1 MPLQGE
7 ARAISLHEK
16 RHGRETSMPSQEKG
30 NGWETRGLGM
40 IEKLSMRKPCH
51 LKRRA
56 MCMIGRSMA
65 VSREG
70 PWTQGR
76 ESHFKEDKDILS
88 VEKDLSL

>member
-1 MPLQGE
+1 MD
-7 ARAISLHEK
+7 ARQD
-16 RHGRETSMPSQEKG
+16 ETSMPSQEKG

-40 IEKLSMRKPCH
+40 IEKLSMRKPCQ

-56 MCMIGRSMA
+56 MCMIERSMA

-76 ESHFKEDKDILS
+76 DHTSKKTKIF
-88 VEKDLSL
+88 